1 MKAEEL
7 RVLDP
12 EELSNRLRAS
22 RRELYELRF
31 NLAVGQL
38 ENNSQIRR
46 VRKDIA
52 RILTV
57 MHLREQDAG
66 TEEQA

>member
-1 MKAEEL
+1 VKAEEL